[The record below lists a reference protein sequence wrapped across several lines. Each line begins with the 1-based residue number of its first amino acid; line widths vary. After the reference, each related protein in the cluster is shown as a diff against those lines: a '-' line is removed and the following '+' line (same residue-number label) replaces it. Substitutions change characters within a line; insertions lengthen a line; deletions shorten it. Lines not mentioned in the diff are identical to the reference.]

1 MMLLPTELKLV
12 TTSDGVR
19 MISRPIDEMQSLL
32 QGVLSYEGLLNAD
45 AANRLVDSLR
55 CRDGIH
61 LVFTLH
67 LNHRTSAGVSLAGRN
82 LLDYDSN
89 FNTINGQFYSPQDP
103 TSMDLTAEIYID
115 RTNVEVFIDGGL
127 YSYSMEWH
135 ERKPEG
141 LRFWGTNL
149 TVSGLKV
156 DRVKSIW

>member
-1 MMLLPTELKLV
+1 MP
-12 TTSDGVR
+12 
-19 MISRPIDEMQSLL
+19 LL

-45 AANRLVDSLR
+45 AANRLVDSLS